1 MVVRTKTQEVLIC
14 FGKMFIIL
22 MLKGY
27 VREKKLKTNY
37 ILAVKL
43 NLFLDAIFY
52 KTILPEFLRKFLAT

>member
-1 MVVRTKTQEVLIC
+1 
-14 FGKMFIIL
+14 